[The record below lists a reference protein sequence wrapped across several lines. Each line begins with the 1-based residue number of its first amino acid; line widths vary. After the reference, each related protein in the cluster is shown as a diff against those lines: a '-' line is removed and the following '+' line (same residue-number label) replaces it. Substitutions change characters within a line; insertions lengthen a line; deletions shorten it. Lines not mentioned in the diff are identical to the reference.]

1 MGAGSR
7 ISAKGASKLAQA
19 AYDLFNMGFDVF
31 PLIPGDKRPAIEG
44 WREAAQAHDAEAV
57 ESAWTERPECNI
69 GIAMGKGL
77 FALDFDTHDSD
88 GLMTLMDWERAHG
101 ELPETCQSLTP
112 TGGMHYIYKSGA
124 VVRNSAN
131 GDIGVDVRG
140 DGGYIVA
147 PPSVHPGTG
156 TAYEWE
162 VPPDELAPAEA
173 TGTVMGLVSFASA
186 RACGGQGSGR
196 RFELPDRVGRGG
208 RNDAIFS
215 YACSLWAKGA
225 SAAEVEDAC
234 ILANAERFDPPLPE
248 REVRQCVRSAV
259 GRYEQGPS
267 KREERVVPALGED
280 GLEKAVEEPPQAA
293 IGEDARDSPQKT
305 DDEWLAPSQHA
316 AIGRRLVERRGACV
330 VSGALAVMTGGAWS
344 TEERD
349 ITHAIIAECPT
360 IKSSQRREVVA
371 WLRSE
376 APRLA
381 QAPARYISFSN
392 GVLDSET
399 MRFEESWEGAPILNT
414 VPHRWNPSA
423 KAPDTEAMMRRVSC
437 GDHYTYMNL
446 WEAAGLCLL
455 RSARYP
461 VVPILIGSGSNG
473 KSTYID
479 MLRAMV
485 GQRNASFLDIHDLSA
500 QFLKGQ
506 LAGKLANF
514 GDDIPKSFT
523 DGRIWSVIK
532 KISAGNTIFADVKGA
547 EGFSFRP
554 YCTLVF
560 SANEMPRM
568 EDSSFGTMRRLAPIP
583 FEAVFS
589 REDPD
594 FDPHILEKVM
604 SRESM
609 EWCLAQAVAGLARVT
624 MNNGLTPNPR
634 VDAMRASI
642 KADNDTVLQWIEDEG
657 LTPDAF
663 EGLAVADAYAQYE
676 EWCRDSGIKKVK
688 TKKSLATTL
697 ASSMGLTSVP
707 RHRNGIAVRVL
718 TAAGGEK

>member
-7 ISAKGASKLAQA
+7 ISAKGASELARA

-31 PLIPGDKRPAIEG
+31 PLIPGDKRPAIDG
-44 WREAAQAHDAEAV
+44 WREAAQSHDAEAV
-57 ESAWTERPECNI
+57 EAAWAERPECNI

-77 FALDFDTHDSD
+77 FALDFDTHDAD

-101 ELPETCQSLTP
+101 ELPETCQSVTP
-112 TGGMHYIYKSGA
+112 TGGMHYIYRTNGT
-124 VVRNSAN
+124 VRNSAN
-131 GDIGVDVRG
+131 SDIGVDVRG
-140 DGGYIVA
+140 EGGYIVA
-147 PPSVHPGTG
+147 PPSIHPGTG

-173 TGTVMGLVSFASA
+173 TDAVMGLVSFAAA
-186 RACGGQGSGR
+186 RPGGSGEGR
-196 RFELPDRVGRGG
+196 RFELPDRIGRGG
-208 RNDAIFS
+208 RNDAMFS

-234 ILANAERFDPPLPE
+234 MLANAERFDPPLPE

-259 GRYEQGPS
+259 ERYEPGPS
-267 KREERVVPALGED
+267 RTKGRIVPALGDET
-280 GLEKAVEEPPQAA
+280 EKIVAEPPQTA
-293 IGEDARDSPQKT
+293 IGDDAQEPPQERE
-305 DDEWLAPSQHA
+305 DEWLAPSQHA
-316 AIGRRLVERRGACV
+316 AIGRRLVDRRGACV
-330 VSGALAVMTGGAWS
+330 VSGALAVRTDGGWS
-344 TEERD
+344 TDERD
-349 ITHAIIAECPT
+349 ITHEIIGACPA

-376 APRLA
+376 APRVA
-381 QAPARYISFSN
+381 QAHPRFIAFSN

-399 MRFEESWEGAPILNT
+399 MRFGERWGGAPILNT
-414 VPHRWNPSA
+414 VPHRWNPEA

-446 WEAAGLCLL
+446 WEAAGLCLY

-485 GQRNASFLDIHDLSA
+485 GQRNASFLDIHDLSG

-514 GDDIPKSFT
+514 GDDIPKTFT

-532 KISAGNTIFADVKGA
+532 KISAGNTLFADVKGA

-589 REDPD
+589 RDDPD

-609 EWCLAQAVAGLARVT
+609 EWCLVQAVAGLSRVI

-657 LTPDAF
+657 LAPAAF
-663 EGLAVADAYAQYE
+663 EGLTVAEAYGQYE
-676 EWCRDSGIKKVK
+676 AWCRDSGIRKVK
-688 TKKSLATTL
+688 TKKSLASTL
-697 ASSMGLTSVP
+697 ASSLGLKSVP
-707 RHRNGIAVRVL
+707 RHRNGLSVRVL
-718 TAAGGEK
+718 TAGE